1 MWIKRIL
8 RSSKIYI
15 KQHKNEI
22 PVQHALQDVA
32 KSYSEGN
39 RLLKANNGED
49 ISDHGPAVQ
58 TKELENQTSNKHN
71 INNNH
76 KKKKLDL
83 RN

>member
-1 MWIKRIL
+1 MQIKRVS
-8 RSSKIYI
+8 RSSKIYF

-22 PVQHALQDVA
+22 SVQHALQDVA

-49 ISDHGPAVQ
+49 VSDHSPAVQ
-58 TKELENQTSNKHN
+58 TKELENQTLNKHN
-71 INNNH
+71 SKNNH